1 MTQASTTPPAQ
12 AAAGAGR
19 SNPFWDFSLA
29 LYSSAAVQK
38 ACIDLQDGSG
48 VDVNVLLYVLWHA
61 RHRRQLT
68 PADARAVLAA
78 LEGWRVEVVVPL
90 RTARRNLK
98 TPPLALDG
106 AGAAALRAI
115 VKKAELEAERLQQ
128 QALYELKLPSGAGEA
143 AVGQAASVRAA
154 AEANV
159 AAYAGALARPLAAA
173 PLGVMLDALDA
184 LVTGARAI

>member
-12 AAAGAGR
+12 AAAGPGR

-48 VDVNVLLYVLWHA
+48 VDVNVLLYMFWHA
-61 RHRRQLT
+61 SHRRQLT
-68 PADARAVLAA
+68 PGDARMVLDA

-98 TPPLALDG
+98 TPPPAVDA
-106 AGAAALRAI
+106 AGAEALRTI

-128 QALYELKLPSGAGEA
+128 QALYALKLPSGG
-143 AVGQAASVRAA
+143 AVQAASVRAA
-154 AEANV
+154 GQANA
-159 AAYAGALARPLAAA
+159 AAYAGALARPLAAG
-173 PLGVMLDALDA
+173 PLGVMLDALDVM
-184 LVTGARAI
+184 VTGARAI